1 MENLLPKKINSMAI
15 QEQELQHTYH
25 SIVDNLQ
32 SLQENL
38 TNLQLNNEI

>member
-15 QEQELQHTYH
+15 QEQGLQHTYH